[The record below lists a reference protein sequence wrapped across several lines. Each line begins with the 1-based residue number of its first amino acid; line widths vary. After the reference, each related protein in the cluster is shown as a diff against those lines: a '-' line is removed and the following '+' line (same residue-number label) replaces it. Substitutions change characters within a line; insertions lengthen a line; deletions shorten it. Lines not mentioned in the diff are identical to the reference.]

1 MTKQEELD
9 EIKAAI
15 REGWFANYELGAK
28 ARPYVGQFFDRQRI
42 GKKIV
47 AKVVGNH
54 GTYIVSLN
62 VLAKGIESACSCYIG
77 RGGGCHHCR
86 ALAQTFLNDAESFQ
100 AIRQKKRGEVR
111 TLDDLEAYLKG
122 VTLDALLQE
131 LKAQGIPQKD
141 FAESI
146 GMSSRHLSA
155 IKSSESRN
163 RFFHELGAT
172 KLACLW
178 VIERFKP
185 IVSRRSKA
193 R

>member
-9 EIKAAI
+9 EIKAAV
-15 REGWFANYELGAK
+15 RDGWFADYELGAK
-28 ARPYVGQFFDRQRI
+28 ARRYVGQFFDRQRV

-54 GTYIVSLN
+54 GTYTVSLN

-100 AIRQKKRGEVR
+100 VIRQKRRGEVH
-111 TLDDLEAYLKG
+111 TLEDLEAYLKG
-122 VTLDALLQE
+122 MTLDALIQE
-131 LKAQGIPQKD
+131 LKAQGISQKD

-163 RFFHELGAT
+163 HFFHELGAT

-178 VIERFKP
+178 VIEKFKP
-185 IVSRRSKA
+185 VAPRRSKVK
-193 R
+193 